1 MSSSAQ
7 ATSGG
12 EKVSIRPSSSA
23 SPFRSLALIG
33 RISMAPFQRD
43 LHQLKSQIG
52 IVDASSGRA
61 FGKARVWV
69 EIAVGIHINNIGNAP
84 WRESNVDSTVV
95 PAVERLESCQR
106 RCDYPRLHRWV
117 QDAQTR

>member
-33 RISMAPFQRD
+33 RISMGPFQRD
-43 LHQLKSQIG
+43 LHQLKSQIR
-52 IVDASSGRA
+52 IVDASGGRA
-61 FGKARVWV
+61 LGKARVWV
-69 EIAVGIHINNIGNAP
+69 EIPVGIYINNIRNAL
-84 WRESNVDSTVV
+84 WRESNLHSTLI
-95 PAVERLESCQR
+95 PPITPPQ
-106 RCDYPRLHRWV
+106 PPHP
-117 QDAQTR
+117 